1 MLGIH
6 VYWSKPTLTGTNGH
20 HLKGEKEFK
29 MFDFELLHFVLS
41 ALYWKELNGPIF
53 LYTDPT
59 FYNYLKSKNLDK
71 IWDVIDTDLYEE
83 FTELNV
89 ESKNNWTGFKTWLL
103 QKVPA
108 PFLFLDHDNLV
119 YTKIPDSLYEKQVR
133 FAHLEAI
140 NPYYYPD
147 KEDMQV
153 KGFEFNPKW
162 KWDLDVANTCMLYF
176 KDESIKNEYSKLALQ
191 FEAANNTD
199 DKYLSEVQY
208 LFSDQRL
215 LVMMLEEKGID
226 YGTFSNRKFTPNGNI
241 PDWTHIDDDKE
252 IAKVGFDHTW
262 AYKHHLV
269 SNYDARFEYIDRHVG
284 MINSVFPQYKS
295 LLNQLFSLYY

>member
-59 FYNYLKSKNLDK
+59 FFRYLKGKNLDK
-71 IWDVIDTDLYEE
+71 IWDFIDTDLYEE
-83 FTELNV
+83 FTKLNV

-119 YTKIPDSLYEKQVR
+119 YTKIPDSLYDKQVR

-147 KEDMQV
+147 KDDMQV
-153 KGFEFNPKW
+153 DGFKFNPKW

-199 DKYLSEVQY
+199 DEYLSEVQY

-215 LVMMLEEKGID
+215 LVMMLEEKSIE
-226 YGTFSNRKFTPNGNI
+226 YGTFSNRKFTPNGDI
-241 PDWTHIDDDKE
+241 PDWTTIDNDKE
-252 IAKVGFDHTW
+252 IEKVGFDHTW

-269 SNYDARFEYIDRHVG
+269 NNYDARLQYIDRHVG
-284 MINSVFPQYKS
+284 MIDSMFPQYKS